1 MHKFYHYAPKEAD
14 VLNTGLWTPI
24 KAPREFLSHYFG
36 RAKSKTKKG
45 VLAYLETRF
54 PGRSRAISFLTS
66 PMTKECCF
74 YKAFQKDCVLYKVDF
89 DKLQKAG
96 LIEAIY
102 RVEGKSLKKISANE
116 ILWNEK
122 LPWEKV
128 GAGYFFTK
136 IPHYMIVVKEGIVPP
151 EFISKE

>member
-14 VLNTGLWTPI
+14 ALNTGLWTPI
-24 KAPREFLSHYFG
+24 KAPRESLSHYFG

-45 VLAYLETRF
+45 VLAYLETIF
-54 PGRSRAISFLTS
+54 PGRSRTISFLTS

-74 YKAFQKDCVLYKVDF
+74 YNDFKADRTLYCINF
-89 DKLQKAG
+89 DKLQKSG
-96 LIEAIY
+96 LVEAVY
-102 RVEGKSLKKISANE
+102 RIDGKNFKKISANQ
-116 ILWNEK
+116 ILWDEK
-122 LPWEKV
+122 LPWGKV

-136 IPHYMIVVKEGIVPP
+136 IPHYMIVMKEGLVPP